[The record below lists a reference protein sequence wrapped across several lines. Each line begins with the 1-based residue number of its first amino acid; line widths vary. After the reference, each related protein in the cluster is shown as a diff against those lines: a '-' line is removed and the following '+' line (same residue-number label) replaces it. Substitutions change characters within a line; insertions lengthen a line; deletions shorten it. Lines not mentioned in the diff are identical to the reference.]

1 MCSNKFQKRWFV
13 LEDGEVHY
21 YGKKAE
27 HDKGKPPSSSFSLAA
42 LKTLCN
48 PSTTVP
54 LSAAP
59 RKAGAPFDLNFVE
72 RSLTMCA
79 ISADEHADADSLI
92 ARLSVLVANRGHML
106 TDKSGIALRILECT
120 NCGALQGVTK
130 SMQLKIKSGSIAC
143 ARCRIRLPI
152 KNAKSQ
158 HDINIHVVPCSLCNA
173 RNRCVS
179 LVRTSF
185 PVVCCAPATTS
196 HSHTFSALLPHLPSP
211 TAQLC

>member
-1 MCSNKFQKRWFV
+1 M

-21 YGKKAE
+21 YGKKVE

-42 LKTLCN
+42 LKNVCN
-48 PSTTVP
+48 PSTTVS

-59 RKAGAPFDLNFVE
+59 RKAGVPFDLNFVE

-79 ISADEHADADSLI
+79 VSADEHVQTDSLTV
-92 ARLSVLVANRGHML
+92 RLSSLVANRGHML
-106 TDKSGIALRILECT
+106 TDKSGVALRILECT

-158 HDINIHVVPCSLCNA
+158 HDINIHVVPCPLCNA
-173 RNRCVS
+173 RNRCVFLDTRLVASHPVPFVALPPPPAHARAPCTPS
-179 LVRTSF
+179 LTS
-185 PVVCCAPATTS
+185 
-196 HSHTFSALLPHLPSP
+196 LPL
-211 TAQLC
+211 QLR